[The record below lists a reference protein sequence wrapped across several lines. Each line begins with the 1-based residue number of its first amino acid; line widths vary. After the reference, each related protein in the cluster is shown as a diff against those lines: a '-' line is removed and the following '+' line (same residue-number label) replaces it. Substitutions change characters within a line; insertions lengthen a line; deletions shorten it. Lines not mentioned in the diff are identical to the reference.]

1 MTTNEAEIK
10 AKSLI
15 ESGEEDT
22 DSFELLVSRFT
33 EENTDLEAVYLNQD
47 AEIETLLSLYEKGL
61 LQPEDL

>member
-1 MTTNEAEIK
+1 MTTNEAEVK

-22 DSFELLVSRFT
+22 DVYEILVAKFLEDNTELET
-33 EENTDLEAVYLNQD
+33 EYAKID
-47 AEIETLLSLYEKGL
+47 AEIEQLTSLYEKGL